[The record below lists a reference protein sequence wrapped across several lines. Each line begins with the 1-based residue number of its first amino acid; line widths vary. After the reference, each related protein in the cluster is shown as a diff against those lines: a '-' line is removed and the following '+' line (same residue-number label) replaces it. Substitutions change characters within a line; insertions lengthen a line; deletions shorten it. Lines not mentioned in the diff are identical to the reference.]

1 MAGYYAQTF
10 RSGHVFNF
18 VLAASAVLLG
28 LSAFALP
35 ASKLELAIIEFFVA
49 LAIIFNTQF
58 GISHEWHRRWLDYRQ
73 LAERLRPLR
82 SLKLLGIASPD
93 PPGSAANPVAS
104 RWIDWYAAG
113 VWRAM
118 GCPNGRIDQEQA
130 RLLADAISCH
140 EIAPQIAYHE
150 DSARQ
155 IDALDRRL
163 EVVGTGLF
171 VLTLISSVIVIA
183 GLMIAPEWVASTENW
198 FTLLSAGLPAVGTA
212 IFGIRFQGDFGG
224 SAVRSRSTANTLRAI
239 EAQLATDK
247 GNLSRSA
254 DLIEQSA
261 RAMLA
266 DLDEWRLI
274 NQQHDLSVG

>member
-1 MAGYYAQTF
+1 
-10 RSGHVFNF
+10 
-18 VLAASAVLLG
+18 
-28 LSAFALP
+28 
-35 ASKLELAIIEFFVA
+35 
-49 LAIIFNTQF
+49 
-58 GISHEWHRRWLDYRQ
+58 
-73 LAERLRPLR
+73 
-82 SLKLLGIASPD
+82 
-93 PPGSAANPVAS
+93 
-104 RWIDWYAAG
+104 
-113 VWRAM
+113 
-118 GCPNGRIDQEQA
+118 
-130 RLLADAISCH
+130 
-140 EIAPQIAYHE
+140 
-150 DSARQ
+150 
-155 IDALDRRL
+155 
-163 EVVGTGLF
+163 VVGTGLF
-171 VLTLISSVIVIA
+171 ELTLISSVIVIA

-224 SAVRSRSTANTLRAI
+224 SGVRSRSTANTLRAI